1 MYLTAD
7 SITCYRNKQKVLD
20 NLSFTLNSG
29 DFMLVTGNNG
39 SGKSTLLRC
48 LCNLCPIEN
57 GEIRF
62 DNRMRSDE
70 IEDEFKNRIL
80 YLGHKNCINDDLT
93 CAENLK
99 FLFYIDCY
107 DSGTSKDKF
116 KDFDSKKILSALG
129 LSEYSNR
136 KVSTLSEGTKKKL
149 SLLRLWSPRNNAI
162 ESNNKSIW
170 LLDEPLNSLDTE
182 SKKIILKK
190 MLSHTEYGGIIVC
203 ASHIELPDEFKFL
216 ITKNIDLSK

>member
-20 NLSFTLNSG
+20 NFSFTLNSG
-29 DFMLVTGNNG
+29 DFMLVMGNNG

-57 GEIRF
+57 GEIQL
-62 DNRMRSDE
+62 DNQIESDE
-70 IEDEFKNRIL
+70 IENEIKNRML
-80 YLGHKNCINDDLT
+80 YLGHKNCINDNLT

-99 FLFYIDCY
+99 FLFYIDRY
-107 DSGTSKDKF
+107 DSDPSKDMYKGLNVQ
-116 KDFDSKKILSALG
+116 KILSIFN
-129 LSEYSNR
+129 LSDFSDR
-136 KVSTLSEGTKKKL
+136 KASTLSEGTKKKL

-190 MLSHTEYGGIIVC
+190 MLSHTEYCGIIVC